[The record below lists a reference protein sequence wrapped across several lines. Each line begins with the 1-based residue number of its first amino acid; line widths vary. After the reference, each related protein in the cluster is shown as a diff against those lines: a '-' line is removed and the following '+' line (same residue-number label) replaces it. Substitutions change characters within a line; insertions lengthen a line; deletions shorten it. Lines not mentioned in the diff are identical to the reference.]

1 MQKTVFNLDYL
12 NNFKS
17 QLLFGILFLCIVFQL
32 KAQPSTSPCLVSTY
46 NLSTGNAKTW
56 PTNPL
61 VYGQQ
66 DPFWQVSDRSPVFG
80 GTTGLPMQ
88 AILAYLPGY
97 WGTSAGMW
105 LSDSTNHAAPGI
117 VAASGSY
124 ITFRRSFKI
133 CGSGEVS
140 FNLQILNDNYIQ
152 SIAVDGVVL
161 SGAAYNQIATATAS
175 NYTSKWTVPTFVKTL
190 STGTHS
196 LEITVA
202 ETSSPDPNPIG
213 LSLIGTISSSNNIIV
228 NDYSSACSEYD
239 CTTSIVAT
247 ATTGNVQN
255 ELYQNSPNPF
265 SNETNISYNVTS
277 LQQSAFIVV
286 CDINGKEIFRQA
298 IAEKGKG
305 SVTVS
310 GDKLVPGMYLY
321 SLIVDGKETA
331 TKRMV
336 VTK

>member
-1 MQKTVFNLDYL
+1 MQKIVFNLNDL

-17 QLLFGILFLCIVFQL
+17 QLLFGILFLCSAFQL
-32 KAQPSTSPCLVSTY
+32 KAQPTTSPCLVSTY
-46 NLSTGNAKTW
+46 NLSTGNAKTF
-56 PTNPL
+56 PTTAL
-61 VYGQQ
+61 AYGQQ
-66 DPFWQVSDRSPVFG
+66 DPFWQISDRSPVFG
-80 GTTGLPMQ
+80 GTAGLPMQ

-97 WGTSAGMW
+97 WGTSAGKW
-105 LSDSTNHAAPGI
+105 VSDSTKHANPGV
-117 VAASGSY
+117 VADSATY
-124 ITFRRSFKI
+124 ITFRRSFRI

-152 SIAVDGVVL
+152 SISVDGVVL
-161 SGAAYNQIATATAS
+161 SGSAYNQIATATAS

-190 STGTHS
+190 STGTHT

-213 LSLIGTISSSNNIIV
+213 LSLSGTISSTNNIIV

-239 CTTSIVAT
+239 CTTSIAAT

-265 SNETNISYNVTS
+265 SNETSIGYNIMS
-277 LQQSAFIVV
+277 LEQSAFIVV
-286 CDINGKEIFRQA
+286 CDISGKEIFRHF
-298 IAEKGKG
+298 ITEKGKG
-305 SVTVS
+305 NVTLS
-310 GDKLVPGMYLY
+310 GEKLALGMYLY
-321 SLIVDGKETA
+321 SLVVDGA
-331 TKRMV
+331 HIITKRMV